1 MPAKPTVT
9 VSGQVVATA
18 PTYGTITTPGSWNE
32 LYFNIT
38 IPSGGT
44 WLVSGQVTVV
54 TSNANYEPSYASFN
68 QTSGT
73 LITGSTSYGQS
84 GDKGMYATFN
94 SAVLSGGSVYKFMG
108 LRSKNV
114 QSVTTFTKAIYCIRL
129 A

>member
-1 MPAKPTVT
+1 MPETPTVT
-9 VSGQVVATA
+9 VSGQVVAKA
-18 PTYGTITTPGSWNE
+18 PTYGTMTKPGSYDP

-44 WLVSGQVTVV
+44 WFVIGKVVVV
-54 TSNANYEPSYASFN
+54 TSNANYEEQYASFN
-68 QTSGT
+68 KTSGT
-73 LITGSTSYGQS
+73 LTIGSTSYGKN

-94 SAVLSGGSVYKFMG
+94 NAMLSGGSVYKFTG
-108 LRSKNV
+108 LRSSAA